1 MSIDQDDSDKDT
13 GYLMTIGQD
22 ILTTASDAA
31 TDSLTPQHT
40 SYKHS
45 TKLVQGE
52 VVNVICSKKQNSL
65 VLLRHKEQA
74 DSQKSTLTIFYF
86 QDSIED

>member
-45 TKLVQGE
+45 TKLVQGLPIANE
-52 VVNVICSKKQNSL
+52 CSEACY
-65 VLLRHKEQA
+65 V
-74 DSQKSTLTIFYF
+74 
-86 QDSIED
+86 